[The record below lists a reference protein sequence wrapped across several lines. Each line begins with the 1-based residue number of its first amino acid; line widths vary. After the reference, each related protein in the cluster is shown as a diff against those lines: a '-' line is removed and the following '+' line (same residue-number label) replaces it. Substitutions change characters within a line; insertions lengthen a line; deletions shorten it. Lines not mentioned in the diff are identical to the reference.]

1 MLSNSTYI
9 YKACDMGFF
18 TLKTVKPLVIKGV
31 QIGCMFEVTITC
43 NQKHLCVE
51 NKTVNY

>member
-1 MLSNSTYI
+1 
-9 YKACDMGFF
+9 
-18 TLKTVKPLVIKGV
+18 
-31 QIGCMFEVTITC
+31 MFEVTITC